1 MVAKLKNQH
10 SHRAGILNLEAIILS
25 LHNTVYK
32 VKCIDFTG
40 LCHSVPLTSATYSQP
55 LRKRLGVVGGFQN
68 YLDCSIL
75 YSFQKTKRTFD
86 FPSSPNSPSVA

>member
-40 LCHSVPLTSATYSQP
+40 LCHKCASHLCYLLATAAETTGRSGRFSK
-55 LRKRLGVVGGFQN
+55 LLGLF
-68 YLDCSIL
+68 DSI
-75 YSFQKTKRTFD
+75 
-86 FPSSPNSPSVA
+86 